1 MRETTDIRILSGRSL
16 TMEQEGEMSRTAERP
31 ILRRRP
37 WLLTRDFALVWWSQV
52 LSQVADGVSKLA
64 LLWFVYSI
72 TGSALQTTVIGLL
85 QTLPPIVLGPVIGV
99 VVDRLPKK
107 AILICSDLARAVL
120 IGLVPCW
127 VSVESFTVHSLYV
140 LTFLNGIATAMF
152 IPTLSSSV
160 PLMVKK
166 HQLTAANA
174 LLQGTT
180 SLGIIIG
187 PVVSG
192 LGIAFSGS
200 QDVLCINAVTY
211 LASAAFLFPL
221 RLSAGMTTSPPERR
235 RTTAIE
241 DLCDGIR
248 YTLTT
253 RRTILLLISLAS
265 LYTFG
270 SGAFTTLFPVFGKK
284 LLSLGP
290 AEVGYLW
297 SWLGVGLLLV
307 SLCLVRLTEWD
318 LRRRVSIITLSS
330 AVGGLALCGLVWAS
344 NITVAT
350 LLVLLIGMGL
360 GAWTPIAW
368 GMIQEISPAHMVGR
382 VMALYTAI
390 ATATSMAGMTFFGWL
405 IEVSSESASL
415 IGIGAVL
422 LALATSSVWLR
433 RRVTG
438 ENPSVE

>member
-1 MRETTDIRILSGRSL
+1 MAD
-16 TMEQEGEMSRTAERP
+16 RP
-31 ILRRRP
+31 IVHCRL
-37 WLLTRDFALVWWSQV
+37 WLLTRDFGLVWWSQV

-72 TGSALQTTVIGLL
+72 TGSALETTVIGLL
-85 QTLPPIVLGPVIGV
+85 QTVPPIVLGPVIGV

-107 AILICSDLARAVL
+107 AILIGSDLARALL
-120 IGLVPCW
+120 IGLIPCW
-127 VSVESFTVHSLYV
+127 VSVESFTVQSLYV

-166 HQLTAANA
+166 EQLTAANA

-221 RLSAGMTTSPPERR
+221 RLSAGMTTSPPESR

-241 DLCDGIR
+241 DLFDGIR
-248 YTLTT
+248 YTLIS
-253 RRTILLLISLAS
+253 RRTILLLIILAS
-265 LYTFG
+265 LYTFA

-290 AEVGYLW
+290 VEVGYLW
-297 SWLGVGLLLV
+297 SWVGVGLLIV

-318 LRRRVSIITLSS
+318 LRRRVSVITLSS
-330 AVGGLALCGLVWAS
+330 AVGGLALCGLVWTS

-368 GMIQEISPAHMVGR
+368 GIIQEISPANMLGR
-382 VMALYTAI
+382 VMALYTGI
-390 ATATSMAGMTFFGWL
+390 ATATSMAGMAFFGWL
-405 IEVSSESASL
+405 IDVSSESASL

-422 LALATSSVWLR
+422 LALATSSLWFR
-433 RRVTG
+433 RRVVG
-438 ENPSVE
+438 EHLLDG

>member
-1 MRETTDIRILSGRSL
+1 MA
-16 TMEQEGEMSRTAERP
+16 EGP
-31 ILRRRP
+31 VIRRRQ
-37 WLLTRDFALVWWSQV
+37 WLLTRDFRLVWWSQV

-72 TGSALQTTVIGLL
+72 TGSALKTTVIGLL
-85 QTLPPIVLGPVIGV
+85 QTLPPIVFGPVIGV

-107 AILICSDLARAVL
+107 TILICSDLARALL
-120 IGLVPCW
+120 IGLIPCW
-127 VSVESFTVHSLYV
+127 VSAESFTIQSLYV
-140 LTFLNGIATAMF
+140 LTFLYGIATAMF
-152 IPTLSSSV
+152 VPTLSSSV

-166 HQLTAANA
+166 EQLTAANA

-180 SLGIIIG
+180 SLGIVIG
-187 PVVSG
+187 PVISG

-221 RLSAGMTTSPPERR
+221 RLSTGMTTSRSESR
-235 RTTAIE
+235 RTTVIE
-241 DLCDGIR
+241 DLFDGIR
-248 YTLTT
+248 YTLIS
-253 RRTILLLISLAS
+253 RRTILMLIMLAS

-290 AEVGYLW
+290 VEVGYLW

-318 LRRRVSIITLSS
+318 LRRRISIITWSS
-330 AVGGLALCGLVWAS
+330 AVGGIALCGLVWTS
-344 NITVAT
+344 DITVAT

-360 GAWTPIAW
+360 GTWTPIAW
-368 GMIQEISPAHMVGR
+368 GIIQEISPAHMVGR

-390 ATATSMAGMTFFGWL
+390 ATATSMVGMTFFGWL
-405 IEVSSESASL
+405 IDVSGESVSL
-415 IGIGAVL
+415 VGIGAVL
-422 LALATSSVWLR
+422 FALATSSVWFR
-433 RRVTG
+433 RRVSG
-438 ENPSVE
+438 EHISVG

>member
-1 MRETTDIRILSGRSL
+1 M
-16 TMEQEGEMSRTAERP
+16 AERP
-31 ILRRRP
+31 ILRRRQ
-37 WLLTRDFALVWWSQV
+37 WLLTRDFGLVWWSQV

-72 TGSALQTTVIGLL
+72 TGSALKTTVIGLL

-107 AILICSDLARAVL
+107 AILICSDLTRAL
-120 IGLVPCW
+120 MIGLIPCW
-127 VSVESFTVHSLYV
+127 VSVESFTVQSLYV
-140 LTFLNGIATAMF
+140 LTFLYGIATAMF

-160 PLMVKK
+160 PLMVEKE
-166 HQLTAANA
+166 QLTAANA

-187 PVVSG
+187 PVISG

-200 QDVLCINAVTY
+200 QDVLCINAATY
-211 LASAAFLFPL
+211 VASAAFLFPL
-221 RLSAGMTTSPPERR
+221 RLSAGMTMSPPTSH

-241 DLCDGIR
+241 DLLDGVR
-248 YTLTT
+248 YTLMS
-253 RRTILLLISLAS
+253 RRAILALIMLAS

-290 AEVGYLW
+290 VEVGYLW

-318 LRRRVSIITLSS
+318 LRRRVSVITLSS

-350 LLVLLIGMGL
+350 LLVMLIGMGL
-360 GAWTPIAW
+360 GTWTPIAW
-368 GMIQEISPAHMVGR
+368 GIIQEISPAHMVGR

-405 IEVSSESASL
+405 IEVSSVSASL
-415 IGIGAVL
+415 VGIGAVL
-422 LALATSSVWLR
+422 FALATSSLWFR
-433 RRVTG
+433 RRIVG
-438 ENPSVE
+438 EHLSGGA

>member
-1 MRETTDIRILSGRSL
+1 
-16 TMEQEGEMSRTAERP
+16 MSRLAECP
-31 ILRRRP
+31 ILRRRR
-37 WLLTRDFALVWWSQV
+37 WLLTRDFSFVWWSQV

-72 TGSALQTTVIGLL
+72 TGSALKTTVIGLL

-107 AILICSDLARAVL
+107 TILIVSDLARGLL
-120 IGLVPCW
+120 IGLIPCW
-127 VSVESFTVHSLYV
+127 VSVESFTIEALYL
-140 LTFLNGIATAMF
+140 LTFLYGIATAMF
-152 IPTLSSSV
+152 VPTLSSSV
-160 PLMVKK
+160 PLMVEKE
-166 HQLTAANA
+166 QLTAANA

-187 PVVSG
+187 PVISG

-211 LASAAFLFPL
+211 LASAALLFPL
-221 RLSAGMTTSPPERR
+221 RLSVGMMTSPPKSR

-241 DLCDGIR
+241 DLFDGIR
-248 YTLTT
+248 YTLIS
-253 RRTILLLISLAS
+253 RRTILALIMLAS

-270 SGAFTTLFPVFGKK
+270 SGAFTTLFPVFGKR

-290 AEVGYLW
+290 VEVGYLW

-307 SLCLVRLTEWD
+307 SLCLVRLTEWE
-318 LRRRVSIITLSS
+318 LRCRVSVIAWSS
-330 AVGGLALCGLVWAS
+330 AVGGLALCGLVWTS
-344 NITVAT
+344 NIMVAT

-360 GAWTPIAW
+360 GTWTPIAW
-368 GMIQEISPAHMVGR
+368 GIIQEISPTHMVGR

-415 IGIGAVL
+415 VGIGVVL
-422 LALATSSVWLR
+422 LALAMCSLWFR
-433 RRVTG
+433 RFVA
-438 ENPSVE
+438 

>member
-1 MRETTDIRILSGRSL
+1 M
-16 TMEQEGEMSRTAERP
+16 AERP
-31 ILRRRP
+31 IHRRGQ
-37 WLLTRDFALVWWSQV
+37 WLLTRDFSLVWWSQV

-72 TGSALQTTVIGLL
+72 TGSALKTTVIGLL

-107 AILICSDLARAVL
+107 AILICSDLTRGLL
-120 IGLVPCW
+120 IGLIPCW
-127 VSVESFTVHSLYV
+127 VSVESFTVQSLYV
-140 LTFLNGIATAMF
+140 LTFLYGIATAMF

-166 HQLTAANA
+166 EQLTAANA

-187 PVVSG
+187 PVISG

-211 LASAAFLFPL
+211 LASAALLFPL
-221 RLSAGMTTSPPERR
+221 RLSAGMTTSPPESR
-235 RTTAIE
+235 RTTAIQ
-241 DLCDGIR
+241 DLFDGIR
-248 YTLTT
+248 YTLIS
-253 RRTILLLISLAS
+253 RRTILMLIMLAS
-265 LYTFG
+265 VYTFG
-270 SGAFTTLFPVFGKK
+270 SGAFTTLFPVFGKR

-290 AEVGYLW
+290 VEVGYLW

-318 LRRRVSIITLSS
+318 LRRRISIITWSS
-330 AVGGLALCGLVWAS
+330 AVGGVALCGLVWAP

-350 LLVLLIGMGL
+350 LLVMLIGMGL
-360 GAWTPIAW
+360 GTWTPIAW
-368 GMIQEISPAHMVGR
+368 GIIQEISPAHMVGR

-405 IEVSSESASL
+405 IEVSSVPVSL
-415 IGIGAVL
+415 TGIGAVL
-422 LALATSSVWLR
+422 LVLATSSLWFR
-433 RRVTG
+433 RRVVG
-438 ENPSVE
+438 EHLSVG

>member
-1 MRETTDIRILSGRSL
+1 MRETTGIRILSDRSL
-16 TMEQEGEMSRTAERP
+16 TMDQEEKLSRMAERR
-31 ILRRRP
+31 ILRRKQ
-37 WLLTRDFALVWWSQV
+37 WLLTRDFSLVWWSQV

-72 TGSALQTTVIGLL
+72 TGSALKTTVIGLL
-85 QTLPPIVLGPVIGV
+85 QTLPPIVFGPVIGV

-107 AILICSDLARAVL
+107 AILICSDLVRALL
-120 IGLVPCW
+120 IGLIPCW
-127 VSVESFTVHSLYV
+127 VSVESFTIQALYV
-140 LTFLNGIATAMF
+140 LTFLYGIATAMF
-152 IPTLSSSV
+152 VPTLSSSV

-166 HQLTAANA
+166 EQLTAANA

-180 SLGIIIG
+180 SLGIVIG
-187 PVVSG
+187 PVISG

-221 RLSAGMTTSPPERR
+221 RLSTGMTTSPPESR
-235 RTTAIE
+235 RTTALE
-241 DLCDGIR
+241 DLFDGIR
-248 YTLTT
+248 YTLIS
-253 RRTILLLISLAS
+253 RRTILMVIMLAS

-270 SGAFTTLFPVFGKK
+270 SGAFTTLFPVFGKR

-290 AEVGYLW
+290 VEVGYLW

-307 SLCLVRLTEWD
+307 SLGLVRLTEWD
-318 LRRRVSIITLSS
+318 LHRRISIITWSS
-330 AVGGLALCGLVWAS
+330 AVGGLALCGLVWVS

-350 LLVLLIGMGL
+350 LLVVLIGMGL
-360 GAWTPIAW
+360 GTWTPIAW
-368 GMIQEISPAHMVGR
+368 GIIQEISPAHMVGR

-405 IEVSSESASL
+405 IDVSSESVSL

-422 LALATSSVWLR
+422 IALATSSLWFR
-433 RRVTG
+433 RRIEG
-438 ENPSVE
+438 EHLSVG

>member
-1 MRETTDIRILSGRSL
+1 M
-16 TMEQEGEMSRTAERP
+16 AERP
-31 ILRRRP
+31 ILRRKQ
-37 WLLTRDFALVWWSQV
+37 WLLTRDFRLVWWSQV

-72 TGSALQTTVIGLL
+72 TGSALKTTVIGLL

-107 AILICSDLARAVL
+107 AILICSDLTRALL
-120 IGLVPCW
+120 IGLIPCW
-127 VSVESFTVHSLYV
+127 VSVESFTVQSLYV
-140 LTFLNGIATAMF
+140 LTFLYGIATAMF
-152 IPTLSSSV
+152 VPTLSSSV

-166 HQLTAANA
+166 EQLTAANA

-187 PVVSG
+187 PVISG

-211 LASAAFLFPL
+211 LASAALLFPL
-221 RLSAGMTTSPPERR
+221 RLSSGMTTSPPESR

-241 DLCDGIR
+241 DLFDGIR
-248 YTLTT
+248 YTLIA
-253 RRTILLLISLAS
+253 RRTILMLIMLAS
-265 LYTFG
+265 VYTFG
-270 SGAFTTLFPVFGKK
+270 SGAFTTLFPVFGKR

-290 AEVGYLW
+290 VEVGYLW

-307 SLCLVRLTEWD
+307 SLCLVRLTEWN
-318 LRRRVSIITLSS
+318 LRRRVSIITWSS
-330 AVGGLALCGLVWAS
+330 AVGGVALCGLVWAS

-350 LLVLLIGMGL
+350 LLVMLIGMGL
-360 GAWTPIAW
+360 GTWTPIAW
-368 GMIQEISPAHMVGR
+368 GIIQEISPTHMVGR

-405 IEVSSESASL
+405 IEVSSESVSL

-422 LALATSSVWLR
+422 IALSISSVWFR
-433 RRVTG
+433 RRVVG
-438 ENPSVE
+438 EHVSIG

>member
-1 MRETTDIRILSGRSL
+1 MRETTGIGIMASRPL
-16 TMEQEGEMSRTAERP
+16 TMDQEEETSRMAEFP
-31 ILRRRP
+31 IVRRRQ
-37 WLLTRDFALVWWSQV
+37 WLLTRDFSLVWWSQV
-52 LSQVADGVSKLA
+52 LSQVADGISKLA
-64 LLWFVYSI
+64 LLWFVYSL
-72 TGSALQTTVIGLL
+72 TGSAFKTTIIGLL

-107 AILICSDLARAVL
+107 AILICSDLARALL
-120 IGLVPCW
+120 IGLIPCW
-127 VSVESFTVHSLYV
+127 VSVESFTVQSLYV
-140 LTFLNGIATAMF
+140 LTFLYGIATAMF

-166 HQLTAANA
+166 GQLTAANA

-187 PVVSG
+187 PVISG

-221 RLSAGMTTSPPERR
+221 RLSAGMTMSLPESR

-241 DLCDGIR
+241 DLLEGIR
-248 YTLTT
+248 YTLIS
-253 RRTILLLISLAS
+253 RRTILLLIILAS

-290 AEVGYLW
+290 VEVGYLW
-297 SWLGVGLLLV
+297 SWLGVGLLVV
-307 SLCLVRLTEWD
+307 SLSLVRLTEWD
-318 LRRRVSIITLSS
+318 LRRRVSVITLSS

-350 LLVLLIGMGL
+350 LLVMLIGIGF
-360 GAWTPIAW
+360 GTWTPIAW
-368 GMIQEISPAHMVGR
+368 GIIQEISPAHMVGR

-405 IEVSSESASL
+405 IEVSNESVSL
-415 IGIGAVL
+415 VGIGMVL
-422 LALATSSVWLR
+422 LVLATSSMWFR
-433 RRVTG
+433 RRMVG
-438 ENPSVE
+438 DQLPAG

>member
-1 MRETTDIRILSGRSL
+1 MD
-16 TMEQEGEMSRTAERP
+16 QEEEMSRMAERP
-31 ILRRRP
+31 ILRRRQ
-37 WLLTRDFALVWWSQV
+37 WLLTRDFSLVWWSQV

-72 TGSALQTTVIGLL
+72 TGSALKTTVIGLL
-85 QTLPPIVLGPVIGV
+85 QTLSPIILGPVIGV

-107 AILICSDLARAVL
+107 AILICSDLTRGLL
-120 IGLVPCW
+120 IGLIPCW
-127 VSVESFTVHSLYV
+127 VSVESFTVQSLYV
-140 LTFLNGIATAMF
+140 LTFLYGIATAMF
-152 IPTLSSSV
+152 IPTLSSAV

-166 HQLTAANA
+166 GQLTAANA

-187 PVVSG
+187 PVISG

-211 LASAAFLFPL
+211 LASAALLFPL
-221 RLSAGMTTSPPERR
+221 RLSAGMATSPPESR

-241 DLCDGIR
+241 DLFDGIR
-248 YTLTT
+248 YTLIS
-253 RRTILLLISLAS
+253 RRTILMLIMLAS
-265 LYTFG
+265 VYTFG
-270 SGAFTTLFPVFGKK
+270 SGAFTTLFPVFGKG

-290 AEVGYLW
+290 VEVGYLW

-318 LRRRVSIITLSS
+318 LRRRVSIITWSS
-330 AVGGLALCGLVWAS
+330 AVGGVALCGLVWAS

-350 LLVLLIGMGL
+350 LLVMVIGMGL
-360 GAWTPIAW
+360 GTWTPIAW
-368 GMIQEISPAHMVGR
+368 GIIQEISPAHMVGR

-390 ATATSMAGMTFFGWL
+390 ATATSMVGMTFFGWL
-405 IEVSSESASL
+405 IEVSSESVSL

-422 LALATSSVWLR
+422 LALAMSSVWFR

-438 ENPSVE
+438 EHLLVG

>member
-1 MRETTDIRILSGRSL
+1 M
-16 TMEQEGEMSRTAERP
+16 AERP
-31 ILRRRP
+31 ILRRRQ
-37 WLLTRDFALVWWSQV
+37 WLLTRDFSLVWWSQV

-72 TGSALQTTVIGLL
+72 TGSALKTTVIGLL

-107 AILICSDLARAVL
+107 AILICSDLTRGIL
-120 IGLVPCW
+120 IGLIPCW
-127 VSVESFTVHSLYV
+127 VSVESFTVQSLYV
-140 LTFLNGIATAMF
+140 LTFLYGIATAMF

-166 HQLTAANA
+166 EQLTAANA

-187 PVVSG
+187 PVISG

-221 RLSAGMTTSPPERR
+221 RLSSGMTTSPSESR

-241 DLCDGIR
+241 DLFDGIR
-248 YTLTT
+248 YTLVS
-253 RRTILLLISLAS
+253 RRAILVLIMLAS

-284 LLSLGP
+284 LLALGP
-290 AEVGYLW
+290 VEVGYLW

-318 LRRRVSIITLSS
+318 LRRRVSIITWSN

-344 NITVAT
+344 NMTVAT
-350 LLVLLIGMGL
+350 LLVVLIGMGL
-360 GAWTPIAW
+360 GTWTPIAW
-368 GMIQEISPAHMVGR
+368 GIIQEISPAHMVGR

-390 ATATSMAGMTFFGWL
+390 ATATSMAGMAFFGWL
-405 IEVSSESASL
+405 IEVSTESASL
-415 IGIGAVL
+415 VGIGTVL
-422 LALATSSVWLR
+422 IALAMSCLWLR
-433 RRVTG
+433 RHVAG
-438 ENPSVE
+438 EHLSIG

>member
-1 MRETTDIRILSGRSL
+1 MRERTDVRILSDKSFTMDHEDETSRMADRSI
-16 TMEQEGEMSRTAERP
+16 RP
-31 ILRRRP
+31 RNP
-37 WLLTRDFALVWWSQV
+37 WLLTRDFSLVWWSQV

-72 TGSALQTTVIGLL
+72 TGSALKTTVIGLL

-107 AILICSDLARAVL
+107 TILICSDLARAFL
-120 IGLVPCW
+120 IGLIPCW
-127 VSVESFTVHSLYV
+127 VSVESFTIQALYV
-140 LTFLNGIATAMF
+140 LTFLYGIATAMF

-166 HQLTAANA
+166 EQLTAANA

-180 SLGIIIG
+180 SLGIVIG

-221 RLSAGMTTSPPERR
+221 RLSSGMTMSPPESR
-235 RTTAIE
+235 RTTVIE
-241 DLCDGIR
+241 DVVDGIR
-248 YTLTT
+248 YTLIS
-253 RRTILLLISLAS
+253 RRTIFMLIMLAS

-270 SGAFTTLFPVFGKK
+270 SGAFTTLFPVFGKR

-290 AEVGYLW
+290 VEVGYLW

-307 SLCLVRLTEWD
+307 SLGLVRLTEWD
-318 LRRRVSIITLSS
+318 LRRRISIITWSS
-330 AVGGLALCGLVWAS
+330 AVGGVALCGLVWTS

-350 LLVLLIGMGL
+350 LLVVLIGMGL
-360 GAWTPIAW
+360 GTWTPIAW
-368 GMIQEISPAHMVGR
+368 GIIQEISPARMVGR

-405 IEVSSESASL
+405 IDVSSESVSL

-422 LALATSSVWLR
+422 IALATSTLWFR
-433 RRVTG
+433 RRIEG
-438 ENPSVE
+438 EHLSVG

>member
-1 MRETTDIRILSGRSL
+1 MREGTDVRILSDRSF
-16 TMEQEGEMSRTAERP
+16 TMDQADDTSRMADGS
-31 ILRRRP
+31 IRRRTP
-37 WLLTRDFALVWWSQV
+37 WLLTRDFSLVWWSQV

-72 TGSALQTTVIGLL
+72 TGSALKTTIIGLL

-99 VVDRLPKK
+99 MVDRWPKK
-107 AILICSDLARAVL
+107 AILIGSDLVRALL
-120 IGLVPCW
+120 IGLIPCW
-127 VSVESFTVHSLYV
+127 VSAESFTLQSLYV
-140 LTFLNGIATAMF
+140 LTFLYGIATAMF
-152 IPTLSSSV
+152 VPTLSSSV
-160 PLMVKK
+160 PLMVEKK
-166 HQLTAANA
+166 QLTAANA
-174 LLQGTT
+174 LLQSTT

-187 PVVSG
+187 PLISG

-221 RLSAGMTTSPPERR
+221 RLSAGMSTSPPESRK
-235 RTTAIE
+235 TTAIE
-241 DLCDGIR
+241 DLLDGIR
-248 YTLTT
+248 YTLLS
-253 RRTILLLISLAS
+253 RRTILMLIMLAS

-307 SLCLVRLTEWD
+307 SLCLVRFTEWD
-318 LRRRVSIITLSS
+318 LRHRVLVITWSN
-330 AVGGLALCGLVWAS
+330 AIGGVALCGLVWTS

-350 LLVLLIGMGL
+350 LLVVLVGVGL
-360 GAWTPIAW
+360 GTWTPIAW
-368 GMIQEISPAHMVGR
+368 GIIQEISPAHMVGR

-405 IEVSSESASL
+405 IDVSNESVSL

-422 LALATSSVWLR
+422 LALATSSLWFR
-433 RRVTG
+433 RHVSG
-438 ENPSVE
+438 GQLSIG

>member
-1 MRETTDIRILSGRSL
+1 M
-16 TMEQEGEMSRTAERP
+16 AERP
-31 ILRRRP
+31 ILRRKQ
-37 WLLTRDFALVWWSQV
+37 WLLTRDFRLVWWSQV

-72 TGSALQTTVIGLL
+72 TGSALKTTVIGLL

-107 AILICSDLARAVL
+107 AILICSDLTRALL
-120 IGLVPCW
+120 IGLIPCW
-127 VSVESFTVHSLYV
+127 VSVESFTVQSLYV
-140 LTFLNGIATAMF
+140 LTFLYGIATAMF
-152 IPTLSSSV
+152 VPTLSSSV

-166 HQLTAANA
+166 EQLTAANA

-187 PVVSG
+187 PVISG

-211 LASAAFLFPL
+211 LASAALLFPL
-221 RLSAGMTTSPPERR
+221 RLSAGMMTSPPESR

-241 DLCDGIR
+241 DLFDGIR
-248 YTLTT
+248 YTLIA
-253 RRTILLLISLAS
+253 RRTILMLIMLAS
-265 LYTFG
+265 VYTFG
-270 SGAFTTLFPVFGKK
+270 SGAFTTLFPVFGKR

-290 AEVGYLW
+290 VEVGYLW

-307 SLCLVRLTEWD
+307 SLCLVRLTEWN
-318 LRRRVSIITLSS
+318 LRRRVSIITWSS
-330 AVGGLALCGLVWAS
+330 AVGGVALCGLVWAS

-350 LLVLLIGMGL
+350 LLVMLIGMGL
-360 GAWTPIAW
+360 GTWTPIAW
-368 GMIQEISPAHMVGR
+368 GIIQEISPTHMVGR

-405 IEVSSESASL
+405 IEVSSESVSL
-415 IGIGAVL
+415 IGIGTVL
-422 LALATSSVWLR
+422 IALSISSVWFR
-433 RRVTG
+433 RRVVG
-438 ENPSVE
+438 EHVSIG